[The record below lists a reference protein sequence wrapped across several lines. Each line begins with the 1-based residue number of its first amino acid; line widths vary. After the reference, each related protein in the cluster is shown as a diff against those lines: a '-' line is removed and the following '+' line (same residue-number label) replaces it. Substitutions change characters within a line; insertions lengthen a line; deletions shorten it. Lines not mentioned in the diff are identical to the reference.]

1 MTAIIFDLDGTLI
14 DSVPDIHKATAEMLA
29 EIGRPP
35 LSISKIRSFIGNGV
49 PALITKV
56 MREIDENPEDG
67 ARHAVLEQ
75 CFMRYYMAAPAVLST
90 PFENVRMALD
100 ALAADGFKLAVCT
113 NKPEGIARQILHD
126 LDMASY
132 FSVVLGGDS
141 LPVRKPDPAPLHA
154 AIAKVGARSAIYVGD
169 SEIDSETAQHA
180 QVPFILFTEGY
191 RRGSVSEIQHQA
203 VFSDFSQLPSR
214 IQTLRDQMSGN
225 WIVTLDDLHAHY
237 GQPGAASQIKVMAA
251 MTPAYRAHI
260 SRARFCVL
268 TTVGPE
274 GTDCSPRG
282 DEGPVVTIQDD
293 QTLLLPDWKGNERI
307 DSLRNIVR
315 DGRVSLLFLIAG
327 SNVAMRVNGSARVTA
342 DPEKI
347 QGFERQGKKPR
358 SVIVIRIEQV
368 YSQCARALIRSGL
381 WTDPHDIAGLPT
393 VGDMLNEITS
403 GEFDGATYD
412 IEWPERAARTM
423 W

>member
-14 DSVPDIHKATAEMLA
+14 DSVPDIHKAASEMLA
-29 EIGRPP
+29 EAGHSP
-35 LSISKIRSFIGNGV
+35 LGISKIRSFIGNGV
-49 PALITKV
+49 PALITKI
-56 MREIDENPEDG
+56 MREINENPEDG

-90 PFENVRMALD
+90 PFDNVRMALD
-100 ALAADGFKLAVCT
+100 ALSTDGFKLAVCT
-113 NKPEGIARQILHD
+113 NKPERIAKQILHD
-126 LDMASY
+126 LNMASY
-132 FSVVLGGDS
+132 FLAVIGGDS

-154 AIAKVGARSAIYVGD
+154 AIAKAGATSAIYVGD
-169 SEIDSETAQHA
+169 SEIDSETAQNA
-180 QVPFILFTEGY
+180 QIPFILFTEGY

-203 VFSDFSQLPSR
+203 VFSDFSQLPNR
-214 IQTLRDQMSGN
+214 IQTIRDDMSGD

-237 GQPGAASQIKVMAA
+237 GQPGAASQIKVTAA

-260 SRARFCVL
+260 ARSRFCVL

-282 DEGPVVTIQDD
+282 DEGPIVTIKDER
-293 QTLLLPDWKGNERI
+293 TLLLPDWKGNERI

-327 SNVAMRVNGSARVTA
+327 SNIAMRVNGNARVTPDSEA
-342 DPEKI
+342 LR
-347 QGFERQGKKPR
+347 GFDRQGKTPR

-368 YSQCARALIRSGL
+368 YFQCARALIRSGL

-393 VGDMLNEITS
+393 VGDMLAEITS